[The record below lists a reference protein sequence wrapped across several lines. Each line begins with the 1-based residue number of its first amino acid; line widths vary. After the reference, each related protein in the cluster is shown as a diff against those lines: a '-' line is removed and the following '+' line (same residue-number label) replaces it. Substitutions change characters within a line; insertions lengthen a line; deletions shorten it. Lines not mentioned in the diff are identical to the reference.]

1 MSAFTI
7 ANQDAFL
14 KDVYTDE
21 KILEQ
26 SFGENPLLAFVQKRR
41 GKTAGGRRY
50 IQPVEYANPQGAG
63 ADYGFAMTDNSVSKY
78 LDFILSRMRQYQRI
92 QINNELLYATEKK
105 SDAFVEALKEFDRGF
120 KSLGEKIGR
129 RLYRTQG
136 GSLGQLSMTSGA
148 LGASV
153 LTFTDNAACFN
164 FTVDQ
169 ILQFS
174 TTDGSGTLLNGGA
187 TTQVT
192 AVDEESGTVTVADVL
207 NVKINGITTSS
218 FVFQRGD
225 YNACLSGL
233 ADWLP
238 ADPATR
244 ATLLAASF
252 NNIVRSASPVRLGG
266 VFLDG
271 TTVGDLDAVIIKLV
285 AKVAKYG
292 GKTSHIF
299 ANPESLSDLEIVSNS
314 KVRILSDVTTNVEGP
329 NGDVIVGFSGYKALC
344 GGRAVMIYPDRNCP
358 SNRLYATQLDT
369 WTLWHTGEWIN
380 WTGEMA
386 TGMRLRPSENEDS
399 TEARLGSYQN
409 LGCSAPGWNGVAR
422 LQPST

>member
-1 MSAFTI
+1 MTAFTI

-26 SFGENPLLAFVQKRR
+26 SFGDNPFLGFVQKSR

-50 IQPVEYANPQGAG
+50 IQPVEYANPSGAG
-63 ADYGFAMTDNSVSKY
+63 AEYSFAMTDSTVSKY
-78 LDFILSRMRQYQRI
+78 LDFILSRMKQYQRI

-105 SDAFVEALKEFDRGF
+105 SDAFVQALKEFDRGF

-136 GSLGQLSMTSGA
+136 GSLGQLAISSTNTTT
-148 LGASV
+148 LI
-153 LTFTDNAACFN
+153 FTDNAACFN

-169 ILQFS
+169 VLQFS
-174 TTDGSGTLLNGGA
+174 TTDGSGSLLDGGDI
-187 TTQVT
+187 TMVT
-192 AVDEESGTVTVADVL
+192 AVDEESGTVTIADNL
-207 NVKINGITTSS
+207 GVKIAGITTSS

-238 ADPATR
+238 GDSSTR
-244 ATLLAASF
+244 ATLLAAAF
-252 NNIVRSASPVRLGG
+252 NNITRSVNPVRLGG
-266 VFLDG
+266 VYLDG
-271 TTVGDLDAVIIKLV
+271 RNVGDLDAIIIKLV
-285 AKVAKYG
+285 AKVTKYS

-299 ANPESLSDLEIVSNS
+299 ANPESLSDLEILSNS
-314 KVRILSDVTTNVEGP
+314 KIRILEDVTTNIKGP
-329 NGDVIVGFSGYKALC
+329 NGEVVIGFSGYKALC
-344 GGRAVMIYPDRNCP
+344 GGRAVEIYPDRNCP
-358 SNRLYATQLDT
+358 SNRLYALQLDT

-380 WTGEMA
+380 WTGEVA

-399 TEARLGSYQN
+399 VEARLGSYQN
-409 LGCSAPGWNGVAR
+409 LGCSAPGFNGVAQ
-422 LQPST
+422 LNASS

>member
-1 MSAFTI
+1 MTAHTL

-26 SFGENPLLAFVQKRR
+26 SFGDNPWLAMVQKKR

-50 IQPVEYANPQGAG
+50 IQPVEYQNPSGAG
-63 ADYGFAMTDNSVSKY
+63 ADYGFAMTDNTVSKY
-78 LDFILSRMRQYQRI
+78 LDFILSRMKQYQRI
-92 QINNELLYATEKK
+92 QINNELIYASDKK

-136 GSLGQLSMTSGA
+136 GSLGQLSISSTSTNT
-148 LGASV
+148 LQ
-153 LTFTDNAACFN
+153 FTDNAAAFN
-164 FTVDQ
+164 FVVDQ
-169 ILQFS
+169 VLQFS
-174 TTDGSGTLLNGGA
+174 TTDGSGTLLASGA
-187 TTQVT
+187 STLVT
-192 AVDEESGTVTVADVL
+192 SVDEESGTVTIADNL
-207 NVKINGITTSS
+207 ATKIAGVTTSS
-218 FVFQRGD
+218 YVFQRGD

-238 ADPATR
+238 SIPATR
-244 ATLLAASF
+244 PALLAASF
-252 NNIVRSASPVRLGG
+252 NNIVRNVSPVRLGG

-271 TTVGDLDAVIIKLV
+271 TSIGDLDAVIIKLV
-285 AKVAKYG
+285 SKIVKYG

-314 KVRILSDVTTNVEGP
+314 KVRILSDVMTNVEGP
-329 NGDVIVGFSGYKALC
+329 NGDVIVGFAGYKALC
-344 GGRAVMIYPDRNCP
+344 GGRTVMIYPDRNCP
-358 SNRLYATQLDT
+358 SINLYALQLDT

-386 TGMRLRPSENEDS
+386 TGLRIRPSENEDS
-399 TEARLGSYQN
+399 VEARLGSYQN

-422 LQPST
+422 LNASF